1 MSMLIRSG
9 VWKWG
14 AENLMVERGFS
25 YFLILLILGYCVV
38 CCLFFPSY
46 LHSFLHILFR
56 SFFFFLI
63 HILSYFFDSF
73 TVSIWFIPLLMFT
86 FFSQLEEAHNDP
98 QLSYLDREVQQAAKR
113 LSLFSSKN
121 TKESKTEKEVHAL
134 NIYQQLSSSNFL
146 SFTSSSVTMNILM

>member
-1 MSMLIRSG
+1 
-9 VWKWG
+9 
-14 AENLMVERGFS
+14 
-25 YFLILLILGYCVV
+25 
-38 CCLFFPSY
+38 
-46 LHSFLHILFR
+46 
-56 SFFFFLI
+56 
-63 HILSYFFDSF
+63 
-73 TVSIWFIPLLMFT
+73 MFT